1 MGWAGSP
8 AVFLGSSQTV
18 RMLQMNNSKLPIE
31 WGIVFLL
38 MAPVLMAMPCFAY
51 IAEFGAQATF
61 RQASVYIWA
70 LVVCYY
76 LFILPLSL
84 IGYSLLVIKSR
95 WIYVLAGA
103 ILLLAAL
110 LVTAAF
116 YYANKGSIIF
126 L

>member
-1 MGWAGSP
+1 
-8 AVFLGSSQTV
+8 
-18 RMLQMNNSKLPIE
+18 MNNSKLPIE